1 MQAGWCPNRGRG
13 PLRWSRNN
21 WTPSGVE
28 KGAAM
33 EKSRSMG
40 GARHH
45 HPSDPPPPPPPS
57 KHTRRRSP
65 QVVTGNG
72 IGMTN
77 GDADFAE
84 RSRYNVPKQVFSHI
98 KIAGTSCKKL
108 QLPRIYWPA
117 LLVTIKSNRSSLFVL
132 QFKRFFCSNGYNYTS
147 PQSFVASKDPTQN
160 LSLS

>member
-1 MQAGWCPNRGRG
+1 
-13 PLRWSRNN
+13 
-21 WTPSGVE
+21 
-28 KGAAM
+28 M

-65 QVVTGNG
+65 KVVTGNG
-72 IGMTN
+72 VGVTN

-98 KIAGTSCKKL
+98 KKQGPAARSYNCPENIAQRCLYFASMGT
-108 QLPRIYWPA
+108 RIGHVAGPLKY
-117 LLVTIKSNRSSLFVL
+117 
-132 QFKRFFCSNGYNYTS
+132 G
-147 PQSFVASKDPTQN
+147 PQNFPIGW
-160 LSLS
+160 

>member
-1 MQAGWCPNRGRG
+1 MQAGWYGCPNIGRG

-65 QVVTGNG
+65 KVVTGNG
-72 IGMTN
+72 VGMTN

-98 KIAGTSCKKL
+98 KKQARAARNYNCPENIAQRCF
-108 QLPRIYWPA
+108 
-117 LLVTIKSNRSSLFVL
+117 KSNRSCFAI
-132 QFKRFFCSNGYNYTS
+132 KRFFATMGTIILLPN
-147 PQSFVASKDPTQN
+147 PM
-160 LSLS
+160 